1 MLSICLDRLI
11 QIEGETILKRVLITG
26 ITGQDGR
33 FLAQELNLSGYEV
46 FGTSRRSYSEF
57 PLEVQ
62 LDLSICK
69 KIFSDNQQKNNIRAI
84 LEEVQPDLL
93 FNLAGMSSVS
103 DSFLYEKDCRKAN
116 LEYVINLLEAVSE
129 LNLKDR
135 VRIYQASSSEMF
147 GMVQT
152 TPQNELTDF
161 HPISP
166 YGKFKSEAHDICIE
180 YREKKGLFV
189 SCGILFNHESEKRST
204 KFVSRKIT
212 KGVAEIKYGISKSLT
227 LGNLDSRRDW
237 GFAGDYVKAMQRMLE
252 IEYPSDFVVSTGKSH
267 SVLDFVDA
275 AFRAANLEKEI
286 YLKSSSDFVRKN
298 DHGNLVG
305 NSQKAQEE
313 LNWSP
318 TLSFEGIVARM
329 IEADLRHLTQDT
341 LN

>member
-1 MLSICLDRLI
+1 MR
-11 QIEGETILKRVLITG
+11 IEGEIILKRVLITG

-33 FLAQELNLSGYEV
+33 FLSQELSFSGYEV
-46 FGTSRRSYSEF
+46 FGTSRKSYSEF
-57 PLEVQ
+57 PPEVK
-62 LDLSICK
+62 LDLSSCK
-69 KIFSDNQQKNNIRAI
+69 KIYVDSQQKNDIRAI

-93 FNLAGMSSVS
+93 FNLSGMSSVS
-103 DSFLYEKDCRKAN
+103 DSFLFEKECRKAN
-116 LEYVINLLEAVSE
+116 LEYVINLLEAISE
-129 LNLKDR
+129 LNLKDKI
-135 VRIYQASSSEMF
+135 RIYQASSSEMF
-147 GMVQT
+147 GKVET
-152 TPQNELTDF
+152 TPQSELTDF

-166 YGKFKSEAHDICIE
+166 YGKFKSEAHSICNE
-180 YREKKGLFV
+180 YRDKKGFFI

-212 KGVAEIKYGISKSLT
+212 KAVAEIKYGISESLT

-252 IEYPSDFVVSTGKSH
+252 IEYPTDFVVSTGKSH

-275 AFRAANLEKEI
+275 AFRAANLEKEN
-286 YLKSSSDFVRKN
+286 YLKSSSDLIRSN

-313 LNWSP
+313 LNWYP
-318 TLSFEGIVARM
+318 TLGFEGIVSRM
-329 IEADLRHLTQDT
+329 IEEDLRLLTHDT

>member
-1 MLSICLDRLI
+1 MR
-11 QIEGETILKRVLITG
+11 IEGEIILNRVLITG

-33 FLAQELNLSGYEV
+33 FLSQELSLSGYEV
-46 FGTSRRSYSEF
+46 FGTSRKSYSEF
-57 PLEVQ
+57 PPEVK
-62 LDLSICK
+62 LDLSSCK
-69 KIFSDNQQKNNIRAI
+69 KIYVDSQQKNDIRAI

-93 FNLAGMSSVS
+93 FNLSGMSSVS
-103 DSFLYEKDCRKAN
+103 DSFLFEKECRKAN
-116 LEYVINLLEAVSE
+116 LEYVINLLEAISE
-129 LNLKDR
+129 LNLKDKI
-135 VRIYQASSSEMF
+135 RIYQASSSEMF
-147 GMVQT
+147 GKVET
-152 TPQNELTDF
+152 TPQSELTDF

-166 YGKFKSEAHDICIE
+166 YGKFKLEAHSICNE
-180 YREKKGLFV
+180 YRDKKGFFI

-212 KGVAEIKYGISKSLT
+212 KAVAEIKYGISESLT

-252 IEYPSDFVVSTGKSH
+252 IEYPTDFVVSTGKSH

-275 AFRAANLEKEI
+275 AFRAANLEKEN
-286 YLKSSSDFVRKN
+286 YLKSSSDLIRSN

-313 LNWSP
+313 LNWYP
-318 TLSFEGIVARM
+318 TLGFEGIVSRM
-329 IEADLRHLTQDT
+329 IEEDLRLLTHDT